1 MFGASFGRLLTSTSK
16 RKMKQFISR
25 LMLES
30 LLIKR
35 TISKTSCC
43 GNWLTLYIPV
53 VLPWVVLVLV
63 FLLARIPL
71 CTPHSFFF
79 FIWFLPFSKVNLY
92 IMNIS
97 VEDLLWTLYER
108 HAWIFHFVQR
118 EVISRSLALLYNIL
132 VVVFFQ
138 DSNVKLIKELQLEIR
153 SLKETL
159 KVCVLNINIF
169 ITEFYTSV

>member
-1 MFGASFGRLLTSTSK
+1 
-16 RKMKQFISR
+16 
-25 LMLES
+25 
-30 LLIKR
+30 
-35 TISKTSCC
+35 
-43 GNWLTLYIPV
+43 
-53 VLPWVVLVLV
+53 
-63 FLLARIPL
+63 
-71 CTPHSFFF
+71 
-79 FIWFLPFSKVNLY
+79 
-92 IMNIS
+92 MNIS

-169 ITEFYTSV
+169 VIEFYTSV